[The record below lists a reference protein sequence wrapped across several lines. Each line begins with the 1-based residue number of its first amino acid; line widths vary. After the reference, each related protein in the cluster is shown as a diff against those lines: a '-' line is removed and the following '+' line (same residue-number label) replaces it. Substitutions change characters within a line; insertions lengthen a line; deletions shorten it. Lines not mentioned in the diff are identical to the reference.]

1 MTATDGRPLRV
12 VVLGATGSIGLAAL
26 DLIGRAPDR
35 FEVVG
40 LAANRNAT
48 ALAELAR
55 LHRSPRAVVADPA
68 AAGPLAEALSG
79 SGVETAAGE
88 AALVEL
94 ATVPADIVIAAI
106 SGAAGLAPT
115 VAAIRTGTRVAIA
128 NKECLVTAGTLVME
142 EARRAGATILPVDS
156 EHNAIFQVFEDHA
169 SSAVEEVILT
179 ASGGPFRTWSTQE
192 MAAAGPEQA
201 LKHPNW
207 SMGAK
212 ITIDSATMMNKGLE
226 LIEAFHLFPIHHDQL
241 SVVVHPQ
248 SIIHGMVRY
257 SDGSCLAQ
265 LGMPDMRTPI
275 ANCLNWPSRAGAPVE
290 KLDLARIGS
299 LTFEAPD
306 LERFECLALAIAA
319 MRRGDGAPTL
329 LNAANEVAVAA
340 FLDRQIGF
348 LDIAATVE
356 RVLNQAERDHMVAE
370 PASLDDVAALDVYGR
385 RVGREGADVLRARR
399 G

>member
-1 MTATDGRPLRV
+1 MTTPDGRPLRI
-12 VVLGATGSIGLAAL
+12 VVLGATGSIGLATL

-35 FEVVG
+35 FELVG
-40 LAANRNAT
+40 LAANRNAA

-55 LHRSPRAVVADPA
+55 KHKAPRAVVADPTAGA
-68 AAGPLAEALSG
+68 ALADALAG
-79 SGVETAAGE
+79 SGIETAAGE
-88 AALVEL
+88 AAVVDL
-94 ATVPADIVIAAI
+94 AGAPADIVMAAI

-128 NKECLVTAGTLVME
+128 NKECLVTAGTLVMD
-142 EARRAGATILPVDS
+142 EARQAGATILPVDS

-169 SSAVEEVILT
+169 ASAVEEVILT
-179 ASGGPFRTWSTQE
+179 ASGGPFRTWSKEQ

-226 LIEAFHLFPIHHDQL
+226 LIEAFHLFPIDHDQL

-275 ANCLNWPSRAGAPVE
+275 ANCLNWPSRAAAPVE
-290 KLDLARIGS
+290 RLDLARIGS

-306 LERFECLALAIAA
+306 LERFTCLALAMAA
-319 MRRGDGAPTL
+319 MRRGNGAPTL

-340 FLDRQIGF
+340 FLDKRIGF

-356 RVLNQAERDHMVAE
+356 RVLNRAERDHMVSE
-370 PASLDDVAALDVYGR
+370 PSSLDDVADLDAYGR
-385 RVGREGADVLRARR
+385 RVGAESAHSREMLR

>member
-1 MTATDGRPLRV
+1 MTAPDGRPLRI
-12 VVLGATGSIGLAAL
+12 VVLGATGSIGLATL
-26 DLIGRAPDR
+26 DLIGRAPGR

-40 LAANRNAT
+40 LAANRNAA

-55 LHRSPRAVVADPA
+55 KHKAPRAVVADPTAGA
-68 AAGPLAEALSG
+68 ALADALAG
-79 SGVETAAGE
+79 SGIETAAGE
-88 AALVEL
+88 AAVVDL
-94 ATVPADIVIAAI
+94 AGAPADIVMAAI

-128 NKECLVTAGTLVME
+128 NKECLVTAGTLVMD
-142 EARRAGATILPVDS
+142 EARQAGATILPVDS

-169 SSAVEEVILT
+169 ASAVEEVILT
-179 ASGGPFRTWSTQE
+179 ASGGPFRTWSKEQ

-226 LIEAFHLFPIHHDQL
+226 LIEAFHLFPIDHDQL

-275 ANCLNWPSRAGAPVE
+275 ANCLNWPSRAAAPVE
-290 KLDLARIGS
+290 RLDLARIGS
-299 LTFEAPD
+299 LTWSASRAWRSPWRPCAAETVRR
-306 LERFECLALAIAA
+306 RF
-319 MRRGDGAPTL
+319 
-329 LNAANEVAVAA
+329 
-340 FLDRQIGF
+340 
-348 LDIAATVE
+348 
-356 RVLNQAERDHMVAE
+356 
-370 PASLDDVAALDVYGR
+370 
-385 RVGREGADVLRARR
+385 
-399 G
+399 

>member
-1 MTATDGRPLRV
+1 MSDRPLRV
-12 VVLGATGSIGLAAL
+12 IVLGATGSIGLATL

-40 LAANRNAT
+40 LAANRNAA
-48 ALAELAR
+48 ALADLAR
-55 LHRSPRAVVADPA
+55 LHKAPRAVVADPA
-68 AAGPLAEALSG
+68 AGAALADALSG
-79 SGVETAAGE
+79 SGIEAAAGE
-88 AALVEL
+88 AALVDL
-94 ATVPADIVIAAI
+94 AVVPADIVVAAI

-128 NKECLVTAGTLVME
+128 NKECLVTAGTLVMG
-142 EARRAGATILPVDS
+142 EAERAGATILPVDS

-169 SSAVEEVILT
+169 ASAVEEVVLT
-179 ASGGPFRTWSTQE
+179 ASGGPFRTWAKAD
-192 MAAAGPEQA
+192 MAAVAPEQA

-226 LIEAFHLFPIHHDQL
+226 LIEAFHLFPISPDQL

-248 SIIHGMVRY
+248 SIVHGLVRY

-275 ANCLNWPSRAGAPVE
+275 ANCLNWPSRAGSPVE
-290 KLDLARIGS
+290 TLDLARIGT

-306 LERFECLALAIAA
+306 TDRFECLALAFAA
-319 MRRGDGAPTL
+319 LRRGNGAPTL

-340 FLDRQIGF
+340 FLERRIGF
-348 LDIAATVE
+348 LDIPATVD
-356 RVLNQAERDHMVAE
+356 RVLDRAERDHMVVE
-370 PASLDDVAALDVYGR
+370 PGSLDDVAALDAYGR
-385 RVGREGADVLRARR
+385 RAGSEEIEARARLRA
-399 G
+399 

>member
-1 MTATDGRPLRV
+1 MTAPDGRPLRI
-12 VVLGATGSIGLAAL
+12 VVLGATGSIGLATL

-35 FEVVG
+35 FELVG
-40 LAANRNAT
+40 LAANRNAA

-55 LHRSPRAVVADPA
+55 KHKAPRAVVADPTAGA
-68 AAGPLAEALSG
+68 ALADALAG
-79 SGVETAAGE
+79 SGIETAAGE
-88 AALVEL
+88 AAVVDL
-94 ATVPADIVIAAI
+94 AGAPADIVMAAI

-115 VAAIRTGTRVAIA
+115 VTAIRTGTRVAIA
-128 NKECLVTAGTLVME
+128 NKECLVTAGTLVMD
-142 EARRAGATILPVDS
+142 EARQAGATILPVDS

-169 SSAVEEVILT
+169 ASAVEEVILT
-179 ASGGPFRTWSTQE
+179 ASGGPFRTWSKEQ

-226 LIEAFHLFPIHHDQL
+226 LIEAFHLFPIDHDQL

-275 ANCLNWPSRAGAPVE
+275 ANCLNWPSRAAAPVE
-290 KLDLARIGS
+290 RLDLARIGS

-306 LERFECLALAIAA
+306 LERFTCLALA
-319 MRRGDGAPTL
+319 MRRGNGAPTL

-340 FLDRQIGF
+340 FLDKRIGF

-356 RVLNQAERDHMVAE
+356 RVLNRAERDHMVSE
-370 PASLDDVAALDVYGR
+370 PSSLDDVADLDAYGR
-385 RVGREGADVLRARR
+385 RVGAESAHSREMLR